1 MRMQDVVNFAS
12 LYEKI
17 KSEKMPLK
25 TAYKFSRLMK
35 ELEKEISFYQT
46 EFSKIIQT
54 YAKKNEDG
62 GYAISS
68 DGESIEVVAGKE
80 LECNNRINELKNLEI
95 DINNIHFSLEELE
108 GLNLTIMEL
117 SCIISLIED

>member
-1 MRMQDVVNFAS
+1 MRMQDVINFAS

-17 KSEKMPLK
+17 KNEKMPLK

-35 ELEKEISFYQT
+35 ELEREISFYQT

-80 LECNNRINELKNLEI
+80 LECNNRINELRNLEI